1 LPLAKNNNIGAHLAL
16 LAVALIYSAN
26 YLIAKWVMPNPI
38 GPNAFIVLR
47 VTGALALFLLVSFK
61 FLELPKLRDLP
72 IFLFCG
78 LTGVAT
84 NQLFFFNGLSL
95 TTPVNASIIMCTNP
109 ILVAIL
115 YFIGKK
121 KFPSILTTTGIL
133 LGSIGALGIILL
145 RAPFEASAEYLKGD
159 LFILINSL
167 SYGLYLVTAPRL
179 MKKYKPITVVTWVF
193 ACGLLFILPIGYS
206 DASAIPWET
215 LTPLHWMSLAF
226 IVVAVTFLTYLLNI
240 YALSK
245 VSPTVTS
252 AYIYLQPLLAGVF
265 AFLFAGIG
273 NQDHT
278 GSITFEKILFA
289 LLIFAGVYL
298 VGKRND

>member
-1 LPLAKNNNIGAHLAL
+1 VAKSNNLGAHLAL
-16 LAVALIYSAN
+16 FAVALIYSAN

-159 LFILINSL
+159 LYILINSL

>member
-1 LPLAKNNNIGAHLAL
+1 MPLAKSTNLGAHLAL
-16 LAVALIYSAN
+16 FAVALIYSAN

-38 GPNAFIVLR
+38 GANAFIVLR

-121 KFPSILTTTGIL
+121 KFPSIPTTIGII

-206 DASAIPWET
+206 DASAIPWGT

-226 IVVAVTFLTYLLNI
+226 IIIAVTFLTYLLNI

>member
-1 LPLAKNNNIGAHLAL
+1 
-16 LAVALIYSAN
+16 
-26 YLIAKWVMPNPI
+26 MPNPI

-47 VTGALALFLLVSFK
+47 VTGALALFLLVSFR
-61 FLELPKLRDLP
+61 FLELPKWRDLP
-72 IFLFCG
+72 VFLFCG

-121 KFPSILTTTGIL
+121 KFPSIVTTTGIL

-145 RAPFEASAEYLKGD
+145 REPFEASADYLKGD

-179 MKKYKPITVVTWVF
+179 MKKYKPITAVTWVF

-226 IVVAVTFLTYLLNI
+226 IVVAVTFLAYLLNI

-278 GSITFEKILFA
+278 GSITLEKVLFA

>member
-1 LPLAKNNNIGAHLAL
+1 MAKSNNLWAHLAL
-16 LAVALIYSAN
+16 FAVALIYSAN

-47 VTGALALFLLVSFK
+47 VTGALVLFFLVSFK

-145 RAPFEASAEYLKGD
+145 RAPFETSSEYLKGD
-159 LFILINSL
+159 LYILINSL

-179 MKKYKPITVVTWVF
+179 MKKYKPITVITWVF

-226 IVVAVTFLTYLLNI
+226 IVVAVTFLAYLLNI

-252 AYIYLQPLLAGVF
+252 AYIYLQPLLAGAF

>member
-1 LPLAKNNNIGAHLAL
+1 MAKSNNLGAHLAL
-16 LAVALIYSAN
+16 FAVALIYSAN

-38 GPNAFIVLR
+38 GANAFIVLR

-61 FLELPKLRDLP
+61 FLELPKLRDVP

-206 DASAIPWET
+206 DASAIPWGT

-226 IVVAVTFLTYLLNI
+226 IIVAVTFLTYLLNI

>member
-1 LPLAKNNNIGAHLAL
+1 
-16 LAVALIYSAN
+16 
-26 YLIAKWVMPNPI
+26 
-38 GPNAFIVLR
+38 
-47 VTGALALFLLVSFK
+47 LVSFK
-61 FLELPKLRDLP
+61 FLELPKLRDIPL
-72 IFLFCG
+72 FLFCG

-84 NQLFFFNGLSL
+84 NQLFFFNGLAL

-115 YFIGKK
+115 YFVGKRK
-121 KFPSILTTTGIL
+121 WPSLMTTAGIL

-145 RAPFEASAEYLKGD
+145 RAPFEASSDYLKGD
-159 LFILINSL
+159 LYILINSL
-167 SYGLYLVTAPRL
+167 SYGLYLTTAPRL
-179 MKKYKPITVVTWVF
+179 MKKYKPITAITWVF
-193 ACGLLFILPIGYS
+193 AAGLIFILPIGFS
-206 DASAIPWET
+206 DASAIAWGT
-215 LTPLHWMSLAF
+215 LTPLHWLSLAF
-226 IVVAVTFLTYLLNI
+226 IVIAVTFLAYLLNI

-278 GSITFEKILFA
+278 GSITLEKILFA

>member
-1 LPLAKNNNIGAHLAL
+1 MAKNNNIGAHLAL
-16 LAVALIYSAN
+16 FAVALIYSAN

>member
-1 LPLAKNNNIGAHLAL
+1 MANNKNVGAHLAL

-47 VTGALALFLLVSFK
+47 VSGALVLFLLVSFK
-61 FLELPKLRDLP
+61 FLEIPNWRDIP

-115 YFIGKK
+115 YFVGKK
-121 KFPSILTTTGIL
+121 KWPSLMTASGIL

-145 RAPFEASAEYLKGD
+145 RAPFEASANYLKGD
-159 LFILINSL
+159 LYILINSL
-167 SYGLYLVTAPRL
+167 SYGLYLTTAPRL
-179 MKKYKPITVVTWVF
+179 MKKYKPITAITWVF
-193 ACGLLFILPIGYS
+193 ACGLIFILPIGYS
-206 DASAIPWET
+206 DASSIAWET
-215 LTPLHWMSLAF
+215 LTPLHWMSLTF
-226 IVVAVTFLTYLLNI
+226 IIVAVTFLTYLLNI

-252 AYIYLQPLLAGVF
+252 AYIYLQPLMAGVF

-278 GSITFEKILFA
+278 ASITVEKILFA

>member
-1 LPLAKNNNIGAHLAL
+1 MAQNKNLGAHLAL
-16 LAVALIYSAN
+16 FAVALIYSAN

-38 GPNAFIVLR
+38 GANAFIVLR
-47 VTGALALFLLVSFK
+47 VSGALALFFLVSFK
-61 FLELPKLRDLP
+61 FLELPKLRDIPL
-72 IFLFCG
+72 FLFCG
-78 LTGVAT
+78 LTGVAI
-84 NQLFFFNGLSL
+84 NQLFFFNGLAL

-115 YFIGKK
+115 YFVGKRK
-121 KFPSILTTTGIL
+121 WPSLMTTAGIL
-133 LGSIGALGIILL
+133 LGSVGALGIILL
-145 RAPFEASAEYLKGD
+145 RAPFEASTDYLKGD
-159 LFILINSL
+159 LYILINSL
-167 SYGLYLVTAPRL
+167 SYGLYLTTAPRL
-179 MKKYKPITVVTWVF
+179 MKKYKPITAITWVF

-206 DASAIPWET
+206 DASAIAWGT

-226 IVVAVTFLTYLLNI
+226 IVIAVTFLTYLLNI

-252 AYIYLQPLLAGVF
+252 AYIYLQPLLAGIF

-278 GSITFEKILFA
+278 GSITVEKVLFA

>member
-1 LPLAKNNNIGAHLAL
+1 MPLAKSNNLGAHLAL
-16 LAVALIYSAN
+16 FAVALIYSAN

-38 GPNAFIVLR
+38 GANAFIVLR

-95 TTPVNASIIMCTNP
+95 TNPVNASIIMCTNP

-121 KFPSILTTTGIL
+121 KFPSIPTTIGII

-206 DASAIPWET
+206 DASAIPWGT

-226 IVVAVTFLTYLLNI
+226 IIIAVTFLTYLLNI

>member
-1 LPLAKNNNIGAHLAL
+1 MAKQNHFGAHLAL
-16 LAVALIYSAN
+16 IGVALIYSAN
-26 YLIAKWVMPNPI
+26 YLVAKWVMPNPI

-47 VTGALALFLLVSFK
+47 VSGALTLFLLVSMK
-61 FLELPKLRDLP
+61 FLELPQLRDLP
-72 IFLFCG
+72 LFLFCG

-109 ILVAIL
+109 ILVALL
-115 YFIGKK
+115 YFIGKRK
-121 KFPSILTTTGIL
+121 WPSIMTASGII
-133 LGSIGALGIILL
+133 LGSVGALGIILL
-145 RAPFEASAEYLKGD
+145 RAPFETSADYLKGD
-159 LFILINSL
+159 LYILINSL
-167 SYGLYLVTAPRL
+167 SYGLYLTTAPRL
-179 MKKYKPITVVTWVF
+179 MKKYKPITAITWVF
-193 ACGLLFILPIGYS
+193 ACGLIFILPIGYS
-206 DASAIPWET
+206 DASSIAWGT
-215 LTPLHWMSLAF
+215 LNSLHWLSLAF
-226 IVVAVTFLTYLLNI
+226 IIVAVTFLTYLLNI

-278 GSITFEKILFA
+278 ASITAEKILFA

>member
-1 LPLAKNNNIGAHLAL
+1 MAKSTNLGAHLAL
-16 LAVALIYSAN
+16 FAVALIYSAN

-38 GPNAFIVLR
+38 GANAFIVLR

-121 KFPSILTTTGIL
+121 KFPSIPTTIGII

-206 DASAIPWET
+206 DASAIPWGT

-226 IVVAVTFLTYLLNI
+226 IIIAVTFLTYLLNI

>member
-1 LPLAKNNNIGAHLAL
+1 MAKSNNLGAHLAL
-16 LAVALIYSAN
+16 FAVALIYSAN

-47 VTGALALFLLVSFK
+47 VTGALVLFLLVSFK

-109 ILVAIL
+109 ILVAVL

-121 KFPSILTTTGIL
+121 KFPSLITTTGIL

-159 LFILINSL
+159 LYILINSL

-179 MKKYKPITVVTWVF
+179 MKKYKPISVVTWVF

>member
-1 LPLAKNNNIGAHLAL
+1 MPLAKSTNLGAHLAL
-16 LAVALIYSAN
+16 FAVALIYSAN

-38 GPNAFIVLR
+38 GANAFIVLR

-121 KFPSILTTTGIL
+121 KFPSIPTAIGII

-206 DASAIPWET
+206 DASAIPWGT

-226 IVVAVTFLTYLLNI
+226 IIIAVTFLTYLLNI

>member
-1 LPLAKNNNIGAHLAL
+1 VANNKNVGAHLAL

-47 VTGALALFLLVSFK
+47 VTGALVLFLLVSFK
-61 FLELPKLRDLP
+61 FLEIPNWRDIP

-115 YFIGKK
+115 YFVGKK
-121 KFPSILTTTGIL
+121 KWPSLMTASGIL

-145 RAPFEASAEYLKGD
+145 RAPFEASANYLKGD
-159 LFILINSL
+159 LYILINSL
-167 SYGLYLVTAPRL
+167 SYGLYLTTAPRL
-179 MKKYKPITVVTWVF
+179 MKKYKPITAITWVF
-193 ACGLLFILPIGYS
+193 ACGLIFILPIGYS
-206 DASAIPWET
+206 DASSIAWET
-215 LTPLHWMSLAF
+215 LTTLHWMSLTF
-226 IVVAVTFLTYLLNI
+226 IIVAVTFLTYLLNI

-252 AYIYLQPLLAGVF
+252 AYIYLQPLMAGVF

-278 GSITFEKILFA
+278 ASITLEKILFA

>member
-1 LPLAKNNNIGAHLAL
+1 VAQNKNVGAHLAL
-16 LAVALIYSAN
+16 FAVALIYSAN

-38 GPNAFIVLR
+38 GANAFIVLR
-47 VTGALALFLLVSFK
+47 VSGALALFFLVSFK
-61 FLELPKLRDLP
+61 FLELPKLRDIPL
-72 IFLFCG
+72 FLFCG
-78 LTGVAT
+78 LTGVAI
-84 NQLFFFNGLSL
+84 NQLFFFNGLAL

-115 YFIGKK
+115 YFVGKRK
-121 KFPSILTTTGIL
+121 WPSLMTTAGIL
-133 LGSIGALGIILL
+133 LGSVGAVGIILL
-145 RAPFEASAEYLKGD
+145 RAPFEASTDYLKGD
-159 LFILINSL
+159 LYILINSL
-167 SYGLYLVTAPRL
+167 SYGLYLTTAPRL
-179 MKKYKPITVVTWVF
+179 MKKYKPITAITWVF

-206 DASAIPWET
+206 DASAIAWGT

-226 IVVAVTFLTYLLNI
+226 IVIAVTFLTYLLNI

-252 AYIYLQPLLAGVF
+252 AYIYLQPLLAGIF

-278 GSITFEKILFA
+278 GSITVEKVLFA

>member
-1 LPLAKNNNIGAHLAL
+1 MAKSNNLGAHLAL
-16 LAVALIYSAN
+16 FAVALIYSAN

-38 GPNAFIVLR
+38 GANAFIVLR

-61 FLELPKLRDLP
+61 FLELPKLRDVP

-145 RAPFEASAEYLKGD
+145 RAPFEASTEYLKGD

-206 DASAIPWET
+206 DASAIPWGT

-226 IVVAVTFLTYLLNI
+226 IIVAVTFLTYLLNI

>member
-1 LPLAKNNNIGAHLAL
+1 MANNKNVGAHLAL

-47 VTGALALFLLVSFK
+47 VTGALVLFLLVSFK
-61 FLELPKLRDLP
+61 FLEIPNWRDIP

-115 YFIGKK
+115 YFVGKK
-121 KFPSILTTTGIL
+121 KWPSLMTASGIL

-145 RAPFEASAEYLKGD
+145 RAPFEASANYLKGD
-159 LFILINSL
+159 LYILINSL
-167 SYGLYLVTAPRL
+167 SYGLYLTTAPRL
-179 MKKYKPITVVTWVF
+179 MKKYKPITAITWVF
-193 ACGLLFILPIGYS
+193 ACGLIFILPIGYS
-206 DASAIPWET
+206 DASSIAWET
-215 LTPLHWMSLAF
+215 LTTLHWMSLTF
-226 IVVAVTFLTYLLNI
+226 IIVAVTFLTYLLNI

-252 AYIYLQPLLAGVF
+252 AYIYLQPLMAGVF

-278 GSITFEKILFA
+278 ASITLEKILFA

>member
-1 LPLAKNNNIGAHLAL
+1 LPLAKSNNLGAHLAL
-16 LAVALIYSAN
+16 FAVALIYSAN

-38 GPNAFIVLR
+38 GANAFIVLR

-61 FLELPKLRDLP
+61 FLELPKLRDVP

-206 DASAIPWET
+206 DASAIPWGT

-226 IVVAVTFLTYLLNI
+226 IIVAVTFLTYLLNI

>member
-1 LPLAKNNNIGAHLAL
+1 MEGKSTRGAHLAL
-16 LAVALIYSAN
+16 LAVALIYGAN

-47 VTGALALFLLVSFK
+47 VSGALALFFIVSFK
-61 FLELPKLRDLP
+61 ILELPKLRDLP
-72 IFLFCG
+72 VFLFCG

-84 NQLFFFNGLSL
+84 NQLFFFNGLAL

-109 ILVAIL
+109 ILVALI
-115 YFIGKK
+115 YFVEKQTW
-121 KFPSILTTTGIL
+121 PSFMTSAGIL
-133 LGSIGALGIILL
+133 LGCIGALGIILL
-145 RAPFEASAEYLKGD
+145 RAPFEASADYLRGD
-159 LFILINSL
+159 LYILINSL
-167 SYGLYLVTAPRL
+167 SYGLYLTTAPRL

-206 DASAIPWET
+206 DASAIQWRE
-215 LTPLHWMSLAF
+215 LTPLHWLSLTF
-226 IVVAVTFLTYLLNI
+226 IVVAVTFLAYLLNI

-252 AYIYLQPLLAGVF
+252 AYIYLQPLLVGVF

-278 GSITFEKILFA
+278 GSITLEKILFA

>member
-1 LPLAKNNNIGAHLAL
+1 MAKSNNIGAHLAL
-16 LAVALIYSAN
+16 FAVALIYSAN

-47 VTGALALFLLVSFK
+47 VTGALVLFFLVSFK
-61 FLELPKLRDLP
+61 ILELPKLRDLP

-115 YFIGKK
+115 YFIGKR

-145 RAPFEASAEYLKGD
+145 REPFEASADYLKGD

-193 ACGLLFILPIGYS
+193 VCGLLFILPIGYS

-226 IVVAVTFLTYLLNI
+226 IVVAVTFLAYLLNI

>member
-1 LPLAKNNNIGAHLAL
+1 LAKNNNIGAHLAL

-121 KFPSILTTTGIL
+121 KFPSIVTTTGIL

-252 AYIYLQPLLAGVF
+252 AYIYLQPLLAGAF

>member
-1 LPLAKNNNIGAHLAL
+1 MAKYNNLGAHLAL
-16 LAVALIYSAN
+16 FAVALIYSAN

-121 KFPSILTTTGIL
+121 KFPSLLTTTGIL

-145 RAPFEASAEYLKGD
+145 RAPFETSAEYLKGD
-159 LFILINSL
+159 LYILINSL

-215 LTPLHWMSLAF
+215 LTPLHWISLAF
-226 IVVAVTFLTYLLNI
+226 IVVAVTFLAYLLNI

>member
-1 LPLAKNNNIGAHLAL
+1 
-16 LAVALIYSAN
+16 
-26 YLIAKWVMPNPI
+26 MPNPI

-47 VTGALALFLLVSFK
+47 VSGALALFFIVSFK
-61 FLELPKLRDLP
+61 ILELPKLRDLP
-72 IFLFCG
+72 VFLFCG
-78 LTGVAT
+78 FTGVAT
-84 NQLFFFNGLSL
+84 NQLFFFNGLAL

-109 ILVAIL
+109 ILVALI
-115 YFIGKK
+115 YFVGKK
-121 KFPSILTTTGIL
+121 TWPSFMTSAGIF
-133 LGSIGALGIILL
+133 LGCIGALGIILL
-145 RAPFEASAEYLKGD
+145 RAPFEASADYLRGD
-159 LFILINSL
+159 LYILINSL
-167 SYGLYLVTAPRL
+167 SYGLYLTTAPRL

-206 DASAIPWET
+206 DASAIQWRE
-215 LTPLHWMSLAF
+215 LTPLHWLSLTF
-226 IVVAVTFLTYLLNI
+226 IVVAVTFLAYLLNI

-278 GSITFEKILFA
+278 GSITLEKILFA

>member
-1 LPLAKNNNIGAHLAL
+1 MAKSNNLGAHLAL
-16 LAVALIYSAN
+16 FAVALIYSAN

-47 VTGALALFLLVSFK
+47 VTGALALFLLVSFR
-61 FLELPKLRDLP
+61 FLELPKWRDLP

-206 DASAIPWET
+206 DASAIPWGT

-226 IVVAVTFLTYLLNI
+226 IIVAVTFLTYLLNI

>member
-1 LPLAKNNNIGAHLAL
+1 MAKQNHFGAHLAL
-16 LAVALIYSAN
+16 IGVALIYSAN
-26 YLIAKWVMPNPI
+26 YLVAKWVMPNPI

-47 VTGALALFLLVSFK
+47 VSGALTLFLLVSMK
-61 FLELPKLRDLP
+61 FLELPQLRDLP
-72 IFLFCG
+72 LFLFCG

-109 ILVAIL
+109 ILVALL
-115 YFIGKK
+115 YFIGKRK
-121 KFPSILTTTGIL
+121 WPSIMTASGII
-133 LGSIGALGIILL
+133 LGSVGALGIILL
-145 RAPFEASAEYLKGD
+145 RAPFETSADYLKGD
-159 LFILINSL
+159 LYILINSL
-167 SYGLYLVTAPRL
+167 SYGFYLTTAPRL
-179 MKKYKPITVVTWVF
+179 MKKYKPITAITWVF
-193 ACGLLFILPIGYS
+193 ACGLIFILPIGYS
-206 DASAIPWET
+206 DASSIAWGT
-215 LTPLHWMSLAF
+215 LNSLHWMSLAF
-226 IVVAVTFLTYLLNI
+226 IIVAVTFLTYLLNI

-278 GSITFEKILFA
+278 ASITAEKILFA

>member
-1 LPLAKNNNIGAHLAL
+1 LAKSNNLGAHLAL
-16 LAVALIYSAN
+16 FAVALIYSAN

-38 GPNAFIVLR
+38 GANAFIVLR

-61 FLELPKLRDLP
+61 FLELPKLRDVP

-206 DASAIPWET
+206 DASAIPWGT

-226 IVVAVTFLTYLLNI
+226 IIVAVTFLTYLLNI

>member
-1 LPLAKNNNIGAHLAL
+1 MAQNKNVGAHLAL
-16 LAVALIYSAN
+16 FAVALIYSAN

-38 GPNAFIVLR
+38 GANAFIVLR
-47 VTGALALFLLVSFK
+47 VSGALALFFLVSFK
-61 FLELPKLRDLP
+61 FLELPKLRDIPL
-72 IFLFCG
+72 FLFCG
-78 LTGVAT
+78 LTGVAI
-84 NQLFFFNGLSL
+84 NQLFFFNGLAL

-115 YFIGKK
+115 YFVGKRK
-121 KFPSILTTTGIL
+121 WPSLMTTAGIL
-133 LGSIGALGIILL
+133 LGSVGALGIILL
-145 RAPFEASAEYLKGD
+145 RAPFEASTDYLKGD
-159 LFILINSL
+159 LYILINSL
-167 SYGLYLVTAPRL
+167 SYGLYLTTAPRL
-179 MKKYKPITVVTWVF
+179 MKKYKPITAITWVF

-206 DASAIPWET
+206 DASAIAWGT

-226 IVVAVTFLTYLLNI
+226 IVIAVTFLTYLLNI

-252 AYIYLQPLLAGVF
+252 AYIYLQPLLAGIF

-278 GSITFEKILFA
+278 GSITVEKVLFA

>member
-1 LPLAKNNNIGAHLAL
+1 MPLAKSNNLGAHLAL
-16 LAVALIYSAN
+16 FAVALIYSAN

-38 GPNAFIVLR
+38 GANAFIVLR

-61 FLELPKLRDLP
+61 FLELPKLRDVP

-145 RAPFEASAEYLKGD
+145 RAPFEASTEYLKGD

-206 DASAIPWET
+206 DASAIPWGT

-226 IVVAVTFLTYLLNI
+226 IIVAVTFLTYLLNI

>member
-1 LPLAKNNNIGAHLAL
+1 LAKSNNLGAHLAL
-16 LAVALIYSAN
+16 FAVALIYSAN

-38 GPNAFIVLR
+38 GANAFIVLR

-95 TTPVNASIIMCTNP
+95 TNPVNASIIMCTNP

-121 KFPSILTTTGIL
+121 KFPSIPTTIGII

-206 DASAIPWET
+206 DASAIPWGT

-226 IVVAVTFLTYLLNI
+226 IIIAVTFLTYLLNI

>member
-1 LPLAKNNNIGAHLAL
+1 MEGKSTRGAHLAL
-16 LAVALIYSAN
+16 LAVALIYGAN

-47 VTGALALFLLVSFK
+47 VSGALALFFIVSFK
-61 FLELPKLRDLP
+61 ILELPKLRDLP
-72 IFLFCG
+72 VFLFCG

-84 NQLFFFNGLSL
+84 NQLFFFNGLAL

-109 ILVAIL
+109 ILVALI
-115 YFIGKK
+115 YFVGKK
-121 KFPSILTTTGIL
+121 TWPSFMTSAGIL
-133 LGSIGALGIILL
+133 LGCIGALGIILL
-145 RAPFEASAEYLKGD
+145 RAPFEASADYLRGD
-159 LFILINSL
+159 LYILINSL
-167 SYGLYLVTAPRL
+167 SYGLYLTTAPRL

-206 DASAIPWET
+206 DASAIQWRE
-215 LTPLHWMSLAF
+215 LTALHWLSLTF
-226 IVVAVTFLTYLLNI
+226 IVVAVTFLAYLLNI

-252 AYIYLQPLLAGVF
+252 AYIYLQPLLVGVF

-278 GSITFEKILFA
+278 GSITLEKILFA

>member
-1 LPLAKNNNIGAHLAL
+1 
-16 LAVALIYSAN
+16 
-26 YLIAKWVMPNPI
+26 MPNPI

-47 VTGALALFLLVSFK
+47 VSGALALFFLVSFK
-61 FLELPKLRDLP
+61 FLEIPKLRDIPL
-72 IFLFCG
+72 FLFCG

-115 YFIGKK
+115 YFVGKRK
-121 KFPSILTTTGIL
+121 WPSLMTASGIL

-145 RAPFEASAEYLKGD
+145 RAPFEASADYLRGD
-159 LFILINSL
+159 LYILINSL
-167 SYGLYLVTAPRL
+167 SYGLYLTTAPRL
-179 MKKYKPITVVTWVF
+179 MKKYKPITAITWVF
-193 ACGLLFILPIGYS
+193 ACGLIFILPIGYS
-206 DASAIPWET
+206 DASAIAWGT

-226 IVVAVTFLTYLLNI
+226 IIIAVTFLTYLMNI

-278 GSITFEKILFA
+278 ASITVEKILFA

>member
-1 LPLAKNNNIGAHLAL
+1 MAKSNNIGAHLAL
-16 LAVALIYSAN
+16 FAVALIYSAN

-47 VTGALALFLLVSFK
+47 VTGALVLFFLVSFK
-61 FLELPKLRDLP
+61 ILELPKLRDLP

-115 YFIGKK
+115 YFIGKR
-121 KFPSILTTTGIL
+121 KFPSMLTTTGIL

-145 RAPFEASAEYLKGD
+145 REPFEASADYLKGD

-193 ACGLLFILPIGYS
+193 VCGLLFILPIGYS

-226 IVVAVTFLTYLLNI
+226 IVVAVTFLAYLLNI

>member
-1 LPLAKNNNIGAHLAL
+1 MANNKNVGAHLAL

-38 GPNAFIVLR
+38 SPNAFIVLR
-47 VTGALALFLLVSFK
+47 VLGALALFFLVSFR
-61 FLELPKLRDLP
+61 FLELPKWRDVPL
-72 IFLFCG
+72 FLFCG

-115 YFIGKK
+115 YFVGKRK
-121 KFPSILTTTGIL
+121 WPSLMTASGIL

-145 RAPFEASAEYLKGD
+145 RAPFEASADYLKGD
-159 LFILINSL
+159 LYILINSL
-167 SYGLYLVTAPRL
+167 SYGLYLTTAPKL
-179 MKKYKPITVVTWVF
+179 MKKYKPITAITWVF
-193 ACGLLFILPIGYS
+193 ACGLIFILPIGYS
-206 DASAIPWET
+206 DASAIAWSN

-226 IVVAVTFLTYLLNI
+226 IIVAVTFLTYLLNI

-278 GSITFEKILFA
+278 ASITIEKILFA
-289 LLIFAGVYL
+289 LLIFTGVYL

>member
-1 LPLAKNNNIGAHLAL
+1 MAKSNNLGAHLAL
-16 LAVALIYSAN
+16 FAVALIYSAN

-159 LFILINSL
+159 LYILINSL

>member
-1 LPLAKNNNIGAHLAL
+1 VAKSNNIGAHLAL
-16 LAVALIYSAN
+16 FAVALIYSAN

-47 VTGALALFLLVSFK
+47 VTGALVLFFLVSFK
-61 FLELPKLRDLP
+61 ILELPKLRDLP

-115 YFIGKK
+115 YFIGKR

-145 RAPFEASAEYLKGD
+145 REPFEASADYLKGD

-193 ACGLLFILPIGYS
+193 VCGLLFILPIGYS

-226 IVVAVTFLTYLLNI
+226 IVVAVTFLAYLLNI

>member
-1 LPLAKNNNIGAHLAL
+1 VANNKNVGAHLAL

-47 VTGALALFLLVSFK
+47 VSGALVLFLLVSFK
-61 FLELPKLRDLP
+61 FLEIPNWRDIP

-115 YFIGKK
+115 YFVGKRK
-121 KFPSILTTTGIL
+121 WPSLMTASGIL

-145 RAPFEASAEYLKGD
+145 RAPFEASANYLKGD
-159 LFILINSL
+159 LYILINSL
-167 SYGLYLVTAPRL
+167 SYGLYLTTAPRL
-179 MKKYKPITVVTWVF
+179 MKKYKPITAITWVF
-193 ACGLLFILPIGYS
+193 ACGLIFILPIGYS
-206 DASAIPWET
+206 DASSIAWET
-215 LTPLHWMSLAF
+215 LTPLHWMSLTF
-226 IVVAVTFLTYLLNI
+226 IIVAVTFLTYLLNI

-252 AYIYLQPLLAGVF
+252 AYIYLQPLMAGVF

-278 GSITFEKILFA
+278 ASITVEKILFA

>member
-1 LPLAKNNNIGAHLAL
+1 VAKSNNIGAHLAL
-16 LAVALIYSAN
+16 FAVALIYSAN

-47 VTGALALFLLVSFK
+47 VTGALVLFFLVSFK
-61 FLELPKLRDLP
+61 ILELPKLRDLP

-115 YFIGKK
+115 YFIGKR
-121 KFPSILTTTGIL
+121 KFPSMLTTTGIL

-145 RAPFEASAEYLKGD
+145 REPFEASADYLKGD

-193 ACGLLFILPIGYS
+193 VCGLLFILPIGYS

-226 IVVAVTFLTYLLNI
+226 IVVAVTFLAYLLNI

>member
-1 LPLAKNNNIGAHLAL
+1 MAKSNNLGAHLAL
-16 LAVALIYSAN
+16 FAVALIYSAN

-38 GPNAFIVLR
+38 GANAFIVLR

-61 FLELPKLRDLP
+61 FLELPKLRDVP

-167 SYGLYLVTAPRL
+167 SYGLYFVTAPRL

-206 DASAIPWET
+206 DASAIPWGT

-226 IVVAVTFLTYLLNI
+226 IIIAVTFLTYLLNI

-273 NQDHT
+273 NQNHT